1 MIQQAPLSGRQAPL
15 SGRRVALELL
25 LRVLA
30 SAVVALLIL
39 GLLPALADMAS

>member
-1 MIQQAPLSGRQAPL
+1 MIQQAPL

-30 SAVVALLIL
+30 AAVVALLIL